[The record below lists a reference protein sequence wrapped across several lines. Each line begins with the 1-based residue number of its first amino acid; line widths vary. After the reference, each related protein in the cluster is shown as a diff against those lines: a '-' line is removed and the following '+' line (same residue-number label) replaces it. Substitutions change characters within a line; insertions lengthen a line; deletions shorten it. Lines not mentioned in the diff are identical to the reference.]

1 PPTPGPEVARDD
13 ASSRDLPALR
23 ESACTS
29 TLRWHGV
36 GRPRIAT
43 MHLLC
48 AWCRREGKPGYLGM
62 REPLE
67 NPAPTHGVCGIHK
80 ERLLESFPSRSFP
93 DAELLIVVR
102 RNGTLYERLRGSFAG
117 VRRVKV
123 IVARWGALGPDFPF
137 PVGPR
142 RTRLGMTLGM
152 SSQDPETRD
161 DVLRGIV
168 RPSAFAVLRLMTSSN
183 LVGCS
188 TGRSAGLAPFRT

>member
-1 PPTPGPEVARDD
+1 
-13 ASSRDLPALR
+13 
-23 ESACTS
+23 
-29 TLRWHGV
+29 
-36 GRPRIAT
+36 

-80 ERLLESFPSRSFP
+80 ERLLESLPSRSFP

-123 IVARWGALGPDFPF
+123 IVERRVGDRRSMRR
-137 PVGPR
+137 PVTEER
-142 RTRLGMTLGM
+142 RHVRTR
-152 SSQDPETRD
+152 RRIR
-161 DVLRGIV
+161 RGTTSPHGGFTIV
-168 RPSAFAVLRLMTSSN
+168 RFTPKEIIPPLPSVTS
-183 LVGCS
+183 L
-188 TGRSAGLAPFRT
+188 GRWPEPVS